1 MERIKKGREA
11 MLKKLTDSSKKD
23 GVFIFENLGVDYLFV
38 DEADAYKNLFLYT
51 KMNNVSGISNAAS
64 ARASDM
70 QMKIEYIGE
79 LHGGDKGVVFATGT
93 PISNSMAEM
102 YVMQTYLQ
110 KHTLE
115 ELGINYFDAW
125 AADFGE
131 TVTALEMAP
140 SGQGYRARTRFAK
153 FTNLPELM
161 TLYRSFADVQ
171 TSDMVKLDVPEA
183 ERTTITLDPSEQ
195 TVQIAEEIAK
205 RAERIYGGNVD
216 PHIDNML
223 KVTSDG
229 KKLALDIRCFDCFL
243 KDEHC
248 GKLDMCA
255 DNAYTYIYCIPRH
268 AAHFLR
274 SVHAEKAV

>member
-1 MERIKKGREA
+1 

-183 ERTTITLDPSEQ
+183 ERTTITLEPSEQ

-229 KKLALDIRCFDCFL
+229 KKLALDIRCFDCF
-243 KDEHC
+243 
-248 GKLDMCA
+248 
-255 DNAYTYIYCIPRH
+255 
-268 AAHFLR
+268 
-274 SVHAEKAV
+274 